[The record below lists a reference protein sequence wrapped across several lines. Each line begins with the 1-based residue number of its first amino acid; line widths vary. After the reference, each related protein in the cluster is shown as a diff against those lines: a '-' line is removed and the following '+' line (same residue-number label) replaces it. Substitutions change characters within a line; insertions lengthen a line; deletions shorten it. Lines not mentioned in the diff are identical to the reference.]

1 MANSGYNYSLTCQ
14 HCGAKPFSEGPHHDP
29 DCDRHQSELATES
42 ELAQSKQ
49 CRYCNVRPFIAGP
62 HHTSDCQRFFEVES
76 TTTTPSPNASE
87 GGMVSTEPEQIT
99 FDDILAVF
107 KSAEVP
113 LLTTEEI
120 AETLDCSLAVA
131 HGGLDFL
138 VDRGDLYKKRLTSES
153 AVFLLIETDSEL

>member
-62 HHTSDCQRFFEVES
+62 HHTPDCWRFFEVES
-76 TTTTPSPNASE
+76 IDTRLPDASE
-87 GGMVSTEPEQIT
+87 GETPRTESGEIT
-99 FDDILAVF
+99 FDDILAIF
-107 KSAEVP
+107 KSADVP
-113 LLTTEEI
+113 LLTAEEI

-131 HGGLDFL
+131 RGGLDFL
-138 VDRGDLYKKRLTSES
+138 VERGDLYKKRVTPE
-153 AVFLLIETDSEL
+153 AEVFLLIETDFES